1 MAKCYVHSEVEAAA
15 YCRACGRPLCAE
27 CQRFS
32 LGSVYCPEH
41 VPAAPPVDVA
51 PPPVQAVSTGG
62 PSPALAFILGFI
74 PGVGAVYNGQY
85 VKGLVHVVVLG
96 TLISLTNSVGS
107 NGLEPLFGLLITL
120 WFFYMAFEAYHTAKR
135 RLEGLPVDEFSSL
148 VPLRSPRGGSLAGP
162 IALIVLGVLF
172 LLMTLRPEW
181 VREILRWWPTALIAI
196 GVYLLLARLRP
207 RQTAASEE
215 APHEYK

>member
-1 MAKCYVHSEVEAAA
+1 MARCYAHNEVEAAA

-27 CQRFS
+27 CQRLS

-41 VPAAPPVDVA
+41 VPAATAATPPS
-51 PPPVQAVSTGG
+51 PSIPTVSTGG
-62 PSPALAFILGFI
+62 PSPVLAFLLGFI

-96 TLISLTNSVGS
+96 TLISLTNSAVS
-107 NGLEPLFGLLITL
+107 NGLEPLFGLLISL
-120 WFFYMAFEAYHTAKR
+120 WFFYMAFEAYHTAKQ
-135 RLEGLPVDEFSSL
+135 RLQGLPVDEFSSL

-172 LLMTLRPEW
+172 LLMTMYPEW

-196 GVYLLLARLRP
+196 GVYLLLVRLRT
-207 RQTAASEE
+207 RQPDVSEE
-215 APHEYK
+215 APHEFK